1 MADVTVRHNRL
12 SYFSSVGMILL
23 GILTLFFVNSDAGL
37 GLTVVGLVMYLFYRR
52 QGARSRAVG
61 PAQPGKRAGP

>member
-1 MADVTVRHNRL
+1 
-12 SYFSSVGMILL
+12 MILL

-52 QGARSRAVG
+52 QSARSQAGV
-61 PAQPGKRAGP
+61 PAQAA